1 MKNEFRDFA
10 VKHMGLN
17 GLAVD
22 DYMNITS
29 SYISPT
35 IIEERQLNVAQMG
48 TTILLAAQKCGNPC

>member
-29 SYISPT
+29 ST
-35 IIEERQLNVAQMG
+35 ARR
-48 TTILLAAQKCGNPC
+48 LLS